1 MRMHG
6 DLALANGS
14 EIWLTEDHNPPASQH
29 AIDVD
34 RLGQIASLGG
44 RQKWP

>member
-1 MRMHG
+1 MHG

-14 EIWLTEDHNPPASQH
+14 EIWLTEDHNPPASQQQ
-29 AIDVD
+29 AID

-44 RQKWP
+44 LQKWP